1 MNKKVKLIIFF
12 VSLIALATTAN
23 FVYAVDFGFS
33 PISNVINLATGDPRV
48 IIGRIIQI
56 ALSFL
61 GVISLLLI
69 MYAGFLWMTSAGDDD
84 KISQAKKILQNA
96 VIGLV
101 IILSSWAITTFI
113 LTRLFSAIG
122 GTPNDT
128 GVTNGVFNNPGLGAI
143 GACTV
148 ENFYPE
154 NGQTD
159 VARNSSIL
167 ITFKEEVNVNSVCVN
182 ASGASCACDNAACN
196 RINPTAIRIFKS
208 DLGDACANGTC
219 PSTNA
224 NLTDVTVA
232 VSSNNRTLVLSPLS
246 YLGDPSASIWYSVKI
261 TDDLKKNSDGSSM
274 FKTCGVNYFNWK
286 FEVGTRLDLTP
297 PQVAYGSIFP
307 RPDNEQDIQNSSSL
321 AIAAQGYVVVNA
333 CPSVYKAAEI
343 IDLLPAA
350 GNAAGT
356 TEVKPL
362 NYRGTLT
369 NFKVVVSSDSRDHAQ
384 LFDADN
390 ISNLLGSSD
399 FDAQGMVKFNGYFT
413 LKTSDRNSGDSWDIV
428 MTPEQLADTL
438 TVGDQVYT
446 FSSQASGN
454 NNINVPALNCVSGTA
469 SNIYAVL
476 SGDPAVNVEHNGNT
490 INLEAKVAGTSGNR
504 ILVSSTN
511 NLALSTKTLS
521 GGIDRQDLSQVA
533 DKKDNPMNTAIQI
546 NFSEPVNPLKV
557 AGLASEVANYIRV
570 VNYAASSTAS
580 STPCVNNSDCRSYKC
595 EGVTGNKRCVSDYIG
610 GKFLVSNA
618 YKTVEFISDNECGV
632 NGCGEKIYC
641 LPANSHLAVEMK
653 SADLKNCTSDNDCL
667 AFSPFRTC
675 SSTPL
680 GYNTCQNIENNNYP
694 TASNL
699 MNGIIDTAVNSFDG
713 DRNVVSDGPLAFY
726 DDNYKVT
733 ENLNKKD
740 NYRWSFYVNN
750 QIMLSP
756 PQIETVTPAQGA
768 MGVTLADPIKIS
780 WNTLMLN
787 SSLRSGTYSVNNGT
801 TTVEHK
807 LINLKSSSPTANG
820 YWISNDNVD
829 TTPLDGEPDK
839 TISWINHSPFS
850 ESMSYRAQAG
860 SGVKDIYQNCFKPSA
875 GVNCAVTPTSP
886 SCCFGVATSTL
897 GADGNCQ

>member
-23 FVYAVDFGFS
+23 FVYAADFGFS

-96 VIGLV
+96 IIGLV

-122 GTPNDT
+122 GIPNET
-128 GVTNGVFNNPGLGAI
+128 GTTNGVFNNPGLGAI

-182 ASGASCACDNAACN
+182 ASGASCACDNASCN
-196 RINPTAIRIFKS
+196 KINPTAIRIFKS

-219 PSTNA
+219 PNTNA

-232 VSSNNRTLVLSPLS
+232 VSSNNKTLVLSPLS
-246 YLGDPSASIWYSVKI
+246 YLGDPTTSIWYSVKI

-274 FKTCGVNYFNWK
+274 FKTCGVNYFNWR

-297 PQVAYGSIFP
+297 PQVVYGSIFP
-307 RPDNEQDIQNSSSL
+307 RPDNEQDIQNLASP
-321 AIAAQGYVVVNA
+321 AIAAQGYISVNN
-333 CPSVYKAAEI
+333 CPKIYQASTIVSVTPVGGSPVADVDA
-343 IDLLPAA
+343 
-350 GNAAGT
+350 
-356 TEVKPL
+356 L
-362 NYRGTLT
+362 NYQGNLT
-369 NFKVVVSSDSRDHAQ
+369 NFKVVISSDSRDRAQ
-384 LFDADN
+384 LFDGNN
-390 ISNLLGSSD
+390 ISNLLGSAD
-399 FDAQGMVKFNGYFT
+399 FDVNGNAKFNGYFI
-413 LKTSDRNSGDSWDIV
+413 LLAPDRNPGNSWDIV
-428 MTPEQLADTL
+428 MTPEQAADTL
-438 TVGDQVYT
+438 SVGNETYT
-446 FSSQASGN
+446 FSSAPSSN
-454 NNINVPALNCVSGTA
+454 NNIYVPTSNCTALTQAGR
-469 SNIYAVL
+469 IYAVL
-476 SGDPAVNVEHNGNT
+476 SGDPAVDVERTGRV
-490 INLEAKVAGTSGNR
+490 INLTAKVAGTSGNK

-511 NLALSTKTLS
+511 NIALATQTLS
-521 GGIDRQDLSQVA
+521 GGVDKQDLSQIA

-557 AGLASEVANYIRV
+557 SGLASEVANYIRV

-595 EGVTGNKRCVSDYIG
+595 EGASGNKRCVSDYIG

-618 YKTVEFISDNECGV
+618 YKTVEFISDNECGI

-726 DDNYKVT
+726 DDNYKAT

-756 PQIETVTPAQGA
+756 PQIETVTPSQGT
-768 MGVTLADPIKIS
+768 MGVALADPIRIS

-807 LINLKSSSPTANG
+807 LINLKSSAPTANG
-820 YWISNDNVD
+820 YWINNANID
-829 TTPLDGEPDK
+829 TEPLDGEPDK
-839 TISWINHSPFS
+839 TITWINHSPFS